1 MVGDVALSIEQ
12 LTVEV
17 EGREILHNIHLVMKL
32 GETHVLFGPNGSGK
46 TTLLMTI
53 MGFPKYRVTKGKI
66 VFKGQDI
73 TMLSPDERAR
83 LGIGMSFQRP
93 PVVRGVKMRDMLAA
107 CLRGRENGERINQ
120 LTEKANLADFLDR
133 EINYGFSG
141 GEIKRSELLQLLA
154 QKPTLTLIDEPESG
168 VDLVNIALIGELLNS
183 LLEKDCPI
191 PERKCTGL
199 IITHTGHILDYV
211 NARTGYVMCGGVIG
225 CEGDSRE
232 ILATI
237 REGLPGMYQMFSKE
251 GSKWLRWY
259 RLRNIKIKPEQQ
271 KPSQRHSV
279 RI

>member
-1 MVGDVALSIEQ
+1 MAHDVALSIEQ

-17 EGREILHNIHLVMKL
+17 EGREILHGINLEMGL

-66 VFKGQDI
+66 VFKGQDV
-73 TMLSPDERAR
+73 TMLPLDERAR

-93 PVVRGVKMRDMLAA
+93 PVVRGVKTRDMVAA
-107 CLRGRENGERINQ
+107 CLRGRAQKESISQ
-120 LTEKANLADFLDR
+120 LAEKANLADFLDR

-141 GEIKRSELLQLLA
+141 GEIKRSELMQLLG
-154 QKPTLTLIDEPESG
+154 QKPELTLIDEPESG
-168 VDLVNIALIGELLNS
+168 VDLVNIALIGELINE

-191 PERKCTGL
+191 LERKCMGL

-211 NARTGYVMCGGVIG
+211 NARTGYVMCNGLVG
-225 CEGDSRE
+225 CEGAPRE

-237 REGLPGMYQMFSKE
+237 REKGYQECVACF
-251 GSKWLRWY
+251 LR
-259 RLRNIKIKPEQQ
+259 RRT
-271 KPSQRHSV
+271 SSG
-279 RI
+279 